1 MCPIVGR
8 GRYIPGV
15 RGVVMGRGGYKMGL
29 ETKLESGL
37 GPGFVCYA
45 TEVEVLFWRQQDAIK
60 VSKWKKGEG
69 TWGKDWEKE
78 KPGPQG

>member
-15 RGVVMGRGGYKMGL
+15 RGAVMGRGGYKMGL

-37 GPGFVCYA
+37 GPGFVCIQNDCWINLSG
-45 TEVEVLFWRQQDAIK
+45 TLLRNLFKRLLIIETVSEVII
-60 VSKWKKGEG
+60 SK
-69 TWGKDWEKE
+69 
-78 KPGPQG
+78 